1 MTIANSITT
10 IVVNYKTEHLLRQC
24 LTTFRAHFPTVPLI
38 VIDNNSADGST
49 QYIQGLAD
57 ATAIINTTNVGHGP
71 ALDQGIA
78 LVTTPYFF
86 TLDSDCE
93 IKTPEFLGEMLT
105 KLEANPALYA
115 VGWLR
120 YVDRCTGVP
129 LEWHTDSR
137 PPIGDRFIPYLH
149 PYAGL
154 YRLSTY
160 KQLLPF
166 FDHGA
171 PCLNN
176 MRDACDKGI
185 PVENFDLSQGVMHWK
200 AGTRRLFH
208 GHWHPNDNQ
217 RPGAWNK
224 DDNFPI

>member
-1 MTIANSITT
+1 MTIADSITT

-24 LTTFRAHFPTVPLI
+24 LTTFRAHFPTIPLV
-38 VIDNNSADGST
+38 VIDNNSGDGST
-49 QYIQGLAD
+49 QYIQGITD
-57 ATAIINTTNVGHGP
+57 ATLILNTQNVGHGP
-71 ALDQGIA
+71 AMGQGIA
-78 LVTTPYFF
+78 KVTTPYFF

-93 IKTPEFLGEMLT
+93 IKSAEFLGEMLAR
-105 KLEANPALYA
+105 LETDDTLYA

-120 YVDRCTGVP
+120 YVDRLTGVP
-129 LEWHTDSR
+129 LEWHIDS

-154 YRLSTY
+154 YRLSMY

-166 FDHGA
+166 FHHGA

-176 MRDACDKGI
+176 MRDASDKGFK
-185 PVENFDLSQGVMHWK
+185 VEGFDLSKGVMHWK
-200 AGTRRLFH
+200 AGTRRMWG
-208 GHWHPNDNQ
+208 GHWSPPEGKA
-217 RPGAWNK
+217 PGAWKK